1 MTINEERTS
10 PRSPA
15 ARACGTDSRQS
26 SAKPQLPDSTVARQ
40 RDQPKHGVKSP
51 LIRTQMRTLL
61 IDNYDSFTYNLY
73 QYLAASNGES
83 PHVVRNDE
91 LSWSEA
97 EAIGFDNIVI
107 SPGPGRPQRAEDV
120 GISADALR
128 HSKVPVLG
136 VCLGHQAIAHH
147 CGARVDLALRPMHGR
162 IDRVSH
168 AQRDLFRGIPDRF
181 EAVRY
186 HSLAVTELPP
196 SLVPLA
202 WSGDGTLMALRHAAR
217 PWWGVQFHPES
228 ICTEFG
234 ARLLRNFRELTEEWR
249 AAPNRRDTL
258 GMFLPPSA
266 RVGAAPQCCHAECL
280 DTLVQPEALFA
291 RAFAEA
297 DASFWLDS
305 SLPQGGQ
312 ARFSFMGDASGP
324 RAQVLNYRSASQ
336 ELVIRHGET
345 VETRSQS
352 IFDYLREHIPAR
364 PLEGATLPFEFA
376 GGFVG
381 YFGYELKRELGGR
394 HAHDAPSPDA
404 MWIMADRFVAFDHAE
419 LQTWVVCLDDRDL
432 HEDNR
437 AWMQSMRELATQ
449 HPQIDIE
456 PATVRQHAAAPLRSL
471 KWQIDL
477 PTYRALIL
485 RSQHEIVQGET
496 YEVCLTNQ
504 LVGDGRIDPL
514 PVYCALRERNPAPYA
529 AYLRSGDVAVLC
541 ASPELF
547 LRIGT
552 DRMVDSK
559 PIKGTAP
566 RGATPQEDAEI
577 AAALLIDEKTRAENL
592 MIVDLLRNDLNRVCE
607 VDSVHVPVL
616 FQVESYATVHQ
627 LVSTIRGRLREGV
640 GAVDCIRAAFPG
652 GSMTGAP
659 KIRTMQLLDELE
671 VSARGVYSGSIGY
684 LSFNG
689 AAQLNIV
696 IRTIV
701 CAGERV
707 SIGAGGA
714 IIALSDPDAE
724 VEEVVLKSRAPW
736 HVLRECGAAL
746 SDPDGVS

>member
-1 MTINEERTS
+1 
-10 PRSPA
+10 
-15 ARACGTDSRQS
+15 
-26 SAKPQLPDSTVARQ
+26 
-40 RDQPKHGVKSP
+40 
-51 LIRTQMRTLL
+51 MRTLL

>member
-1 MTINEERTS
+1 
-10 PRSPA
+10 
-15 ARACGTDSRQS
+15 
-26 SAKPQLPDSTVARQ
+26 
-40 RDQPKHGVKSP
+40 
-51 LIRTQMRTLL
+51 MRTLL

-73 QYLAASNGES
+73 QYLAACNGE
-83 PHVVRNDE
+83 PPCVVRNDE
-91 LSWSEA
+91 LSWDEA
-97 EAIGFDNIVI
+97 EALGFDNIVI
-107 SPGPGRPQRAEDV
+107 SPGPGRPQRAEDI

-147 CGARVDLALRPMHGR
+147 CGATVDLALRPMHGR

-186 HSLAVTELPP
+186 HSLAVTDLPP
-196 SLVPLA
+196 SLLPLA
-202 WSGDGTLMALRHAAR
+202 WSDDGTLMALRHATR

-234 ARLLRNFRELTEEWR
+234 ARLLRNFRDLTEEWR
-249 AAPNRRDTL
+249 AAPPPRDTV
-258 GMFLPPSA
+258 GMPLPP
-266 RVGAAPQCCHAECL
+266 RITPRAAPLYCHAECL
-280 DTLVQPEALFA
+280 DTQVPPDELFA
-291 RAFAEA
+291 LAFAGA
-297 DASFWLDS
+297 DAAFWLDS
-305 SLPQGGQ
+305 NLAQGGNS
-312 ARFSFMGDASGP
+312 RFSFMGDAQGP
-324 RAQVLNYRSASQ
+324 RAQVLSYRSAPQ
-336 ELVIRHGET
+336 ELVIRRGQAR
-345 VETRSQS
+345 ETRSQS
-352 IFDYLREHIPAR
+352 IFDYLHELLSGQPPA
-364 PLEGATLPFEFA
+364 GASVLPFDFA
-376 GGFVG
+376 GGLVG

-394 HAHDAPSPDA
+394 HAHDAPTPDA
-404 MWIMADRFVAFDHAE
+404 MWILVDRFVAFDHAE
-419 LQTWVVCLDDRDL
+419 QQTWIVCLDGPEL
-432 HEDNR
+432 QEDNR
-437 AWMQSMRELATQ
+437 DWMQAMALLATQ
-449 HPQIDIE
+449 RPPGGPSPV
-456 PATVRQHAAAPLRSL
+456 PARQHAAAALRSL
-471 KWQIDL
+471 QWQIDL
-477 PTYRALIL
+477 PAYRSLIL

-504 LVGDGRIDPL
+504 LVGQARIDAL
-514 PVYCALRERNPAPYA
+514 AVYCALRERNPAPYA
-529 AYLRSGDVAVLC
+529 AFLRYGDIAVLC

-547 LRIGT
+547 LRIAT
-552 DRMVDSK
+552 DRTVESK

-566 RGATPQEDAEI
+566 RGATPQEDAQI
-577 AAALLIDEKTRAENL
+577 AAALMDDEKTRAENL

-607 VDSVHVPVL
+607 VDSVHVPGL
-616 FQVESYATVHQ
+616 FRIETYATVHQ
-627 LVSTIRGRLREGV
+627 LVSTIRGRLREGMS
-640 GAVDCIRAAFPG
+640 AVDCVRAAFPG

-724 VEEVVLKSRAPW
+724 VKEVVLKSRAPW
-736 HVLRECGAAL
+736 QVLRECGAAL
-746 SDPDGVS
+746 PELDGAR